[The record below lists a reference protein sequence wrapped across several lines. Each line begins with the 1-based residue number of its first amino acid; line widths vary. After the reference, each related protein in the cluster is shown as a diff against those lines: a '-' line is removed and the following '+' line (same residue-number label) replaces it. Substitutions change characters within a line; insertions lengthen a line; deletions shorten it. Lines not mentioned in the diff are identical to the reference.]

1 MPPATRPTRPIEPPT
16 RDRDRTPERISEP
29 DRDRDRGRT
38 PDRVR
43 EPARPERPAVTPAV
57 RPAVERTPVGRPF
70 TRPAAEVASRSA
82 PGSAVPSAVTSAG
95 AIDPLEAKKIRMR
108 NRANPDFE
116 YPASLAGET
125 FGKAPKTNSIVGS
138 KLSGVDLA
146 PSDTVIV
153 NDASGNTTIINNNT
167 TNYVTNVTYAN
178 DSWCH
183 PDYVYSPSWCK
194 PLCGPK
200 ACWDGWYSDGFSI
213 GIGFGSGGFSFGL
226 FYSDWGSPLC
236 SSWND
241 PWWDGWCSQV
251 VVHCPPRYRWA
262 KPCWSPCG
270 PWYTNYI
277 VYREVPATWC
287 TPVYAWTP
295 TVAVPSVTTV
305 NNYYYDTG
313 SPTTVVSSSTTFT
326 QPVTTLPT
334 TLPPAGSPAEAEAWD
349 LLSNGFARSSA
360 DSFAQLHDAAPSN
373 TRALVGYAISLAML
387 DDMAGA
393 SSVMRQALATD
404 PGIVS
409 ALPLGQQLVDR
420 IRLLEQSAEVASRQA
435 AMSRDALVLLGV
447 WRSMQGRFTEAH
459 LAVLSAQQA
468 GEQSLGAARL
478 RSWLEGRMVPPA

>member
-1 MPPATRPTRPIEPPT
+1 VRPSRPLDRPVDRPVDPSNRELDADRTPTRPARQATPPA
-16 RDRDRTPERISEP
+16 S
-29 DRDRDRGRT
+29 
-38 PDRVR
+38 
-43 EPARPERPAVTPAV
+43 V
-57 RPAVERTPVGRPF
+57 RPAVDRTPVGRPF
-70 TRPAAEVASRSA
+70 TRPVAAEPPSRGGSDASPSSA
-82 PGSAVPSAVTSAG
+82 LLAG
-95 AIDPLEAKKIRMR
+95 GGIDPLEAKKIRMR

-125 FGKAPKTNSIVGS
+125 FGKTPKTNSIVGS

-183 PDYVYSPSWCK
+183 PDYVYSSSWCK

-277 VYREVPATWC
+277 VYRDVPATWC

-313 SPTTVVSSSTTFT
+313 APTTVVSSTTTFT

-334 TLPPAGSPAEAEAWD
+334 ALPPSSPAEAEAWD

-360 DSFAQLHDAAPSN
+360 DSFAQLHDAAPAN

-404 PGIVS
+404 PGVVS
-409 ALPLGQQLVDR
+409 ALPLGQQLLDR
-420 IRLLEQSAEVASRQA
+420 VRLLEQSAEVASRQA

-478 RSWLEGRMVPPA
+478 RSWLEGRMIPPA